1 VTRPSPQD
9 GLSDEELACAF
20 QADPRGPSGR
30 AAVEALLGRYHA
42 RVYRW
47 CAWRIR
53 DPERALELA
62 QEAMFAA
69 LESLPRFDGRSRFS
83 SWLYAITRNRCV
95 SAVRSDRLRHWRR
108 DTEVD
113 PEELPVEDD
122 PHARLKARE
131 GEDRLLELMRTELE
145 PLEQDALWLRVIE
158 ERTVPEITELLKIE
172 SASGARGV
180 LQNARRKLRAALA
193 RERRPSS

>member
-1 VTRPSPQD
+1 MTRPSPHE
-9 GLSDEELACAF
+9 GLSDEELARVF

-30 AAVEALLGRYHA
+30 AAVEALLGRYHT

-95 SAVRSDRLRHWRR
+95 SAVRSEHAKHWRR

-158 ERTVPEITELLKIE
+158 ERTVPEITELLNIG